1 MPQCFLLLLFALST
15 LASGKDWPRWRG
27 PDLNGISSE
36 KGLKLDW
43 EGEPERLWTA
53 KIGSGYSSVSVA
65 GGKAYV
71 LGLEEPDKGGL
82 FRKAKG
88 VEVVRCLDLENGEEV
103 WAHRYP
109 SKFKPKF
116 YDGGTSGTP
125 TVDGDKVFVFGQSG
139 ELMALNAADG
149 KVIWE
154 KDLAKELGFG
164 IGTWGL
170 TGSPLVYGDLL
181 ILNAGTHGTAVK
193 KSTGETVWS
202 SGGGNNGYATP
213 VPFEVDGENLLAIFS
228 ADGLHAVEPKTGKL
242 AWTHP
247 WETRYEVN
255 AADPVVLGGGRL
267 FISSGYGRGGAVL
280 KVSRGGAEV
289 DWENTNIRTQFN
301 PAVLIGGYLYGID
314 GNTSDGRSATLKCI
328 DPKSGAVKWSE
339 VTGFGGVAAVG
350 DTLVVLNESGELIT
364 GKASPDG
371 FKELARTQAIAKK
384 CWTIPTIAAGK
395 LLVRNQAGTLVC
407 FDLSP

>member
-1 MPQCFLLLLFALST
+1 MFVTAFIGHIAAGKLLHDLFT
-15 LASGKDWPRWRG
+15 
-27 PDLNGISSE
+27 
-36 KGLKLDW
+36 
-43 EGEPERLWTA
+43 
-53 KIGSGYSSVSVA
+53 
-65 GGKAYV
+65 
-71 LGLEEPDKGGL
+71 
-82 FRKAKG
+82 
-88 VEVVRCLDLENGEEV
+88 
-103 WAHRYP
+103 
-109 SKFKPKF
+109 
-116 YDGGTSGTP
+116 
-125 TVDGDKVFVFGQSG
+125 
-139 ELMALNAADG
+139 
-149 KVIWE
+149 
-154 KDLAKELGFG
+154 ELGFG

-228 ADGLHAVEPKTGKL
+228 ADGLHAVEPETGKL

-247 WETRYEVN
+247 WETSYEVN
-255 AADPVVLGGGRL
+255 APEPVVLGRGRL

-339 VTGFGGVAAVG
+339 ATGFGGVAAVG